1 MNQVRFFFFSALISE
16 NNLLFAEP
24 EGIKVAFLLC
34 LFVVYRAIFNMPG
47 CLLAGKLIKGRE
59 AREGESYG

>member
-1 MNQVRFFFFSALISE
+1 MIYVNFSVCRRACRE

-24 EGIKVAFLLC
+24 EGIKVVFLLC
-34 LFVVYRAIFNMPG
+34 LFVVYREIFNMPG